1 LNECALIIRDSNAR
15 LGEAQLHGFDQVTS
29 SPNEAR
35 NAKDKVTDA
44 NGQHLMDLIELFGFT
59 VVNGRSSS
67 DPLGD
72 YTFMRGEAWSPIDL
86 CMARGT
92 WIETIK
98 DFKVSSQIYS
108 DHLPLEVTVILST
121 TSNAVTAPLRL
132 LPSLIWRN
140 RESENYRTK
149 LCRNLAT
156 NCVADFRTPDEIG
169 GFLTEFIT
177 KVVNN
182 RGQRKPTDFK
192 QERYRYNGVV

>member
-1 LNECALIIRDSNAR
+1 
-15 LGEAQLHGFDQVTS
+15 
-29 SPNEAR
+29 
-35 NAKDKVTDA
+35 
-44 NGQHLMDLIELFGFT
+44 
-59 VVNGRSSS
+59 
-67 DPLGD
+67 
-72 YTFMRGEAWSPIDL
+72 
-86 CMARGT
+86 MARGT

-156 NCVADFRTPDEIG
+156 NCVADLRTPDEIG

-192 QERYRYNGVV
+192 QERYRYNGVVWGSSNTFYALAKAGEINKSWSKRSDAILHQPRARSGKCSCDVERKAPGPDREQSEFNLKPSLSLHLTSNWNRKPSQGAFKKL